1 MFPRFCHA
9 FTVKPFPKI
18 KHTEIVYRVT
28 NAVGIPGEEL
38 LFIPFRVG
46 WVPTEITF
54 ISNVVNLQSSQN
66 IRGRIF
72 AGRAGR
78 IAAGP
83 RSRKSFHRSS
93 DWLHATPR
101 QIYVL
106 LIAVFLP
113 PCRRATLLGQYN
125 HHDVRGRYGKLI
137 DAWGRSITREGH
149 LDYEP
154 RRNFVSTYIHV
165 YNHGTEMLAHQ
176 LHLCERGKRT
186 KKRRAII
193 GLPLCR
199 VASRRRVTERERRDM
214 KADTWPVYTLQAY

>member
-72 AGRAGR
+72 AGRAGKDR
-78 IAAGP
+78 GRGP
-83 RSRKSFHRSS
+83 RSRKSFHGSS

-101 QIYVL
+101 QIYAL

-113 PCRRATLLGQYN
+113 RVVARLFQDNIITPRCPRSVWENLST
-125 HHDVRGRYGKLI
+125 RGRV
-137 DAWGRSITREGH
+137 DR
-149 LDYEP
+149 
-154 RRNFVSTYIHV
+154 
-165 YNHGTEMLAHQ
+165 
-176 LHLCERGKRT
+176 
-186 KKRRAII
+186 
-193 GLPLCR
+193 
-199 VASRRRVTERERRDM
+199 
-214 KADTWPVYTLQAY
+214 